1 MAKRKSKVKDPYK
14 MTDKQLLH
22 DIFPKEVIRELKHI
36 ALKSRKKSKLKFH
49 RAK

>member
-1 MAKRKSKVKDPYK
+1 MKHKRKVKDPAN

-22 DIFPKEVIRELKHI
+22 DIFPKEIIRELKRV
-36 ALKSRKKSKLKFH
+36 ALKSRKKSKVKFH

>member
-1 MAKRKSKVKDPYK
+1 MRKSKVKDPSK

-22 DIFPKEVIRELKHI
+22 DIFPKEIIRELKRV
-36 ALKSRKKSKLKFH
+36 ALKSRKKSKVKFH

>member
-1 MAKRKSKVKDPYK
+1 MAKKKLKVKDPKK

-22 DIFPKEVIRELKHI
+22 DLFPKEIIKELKAMAI
-36 ALKSRKKSKLKFH
+36 KSRKKSKVKFH

>member
-1 MAKRKSKVKDPYK
+1 MRKSKKVKDPSK

-22 DIFPKEVIRELKHI
+22 DIFPKEIIRELKRV
-36 ALKSRKKSKLKFH
+36 ALNSRKKSKVKFH

>member
-1 MAKRKSKVKDPYK
+1 MRKSKVKDPNK

-22 DIFPKEVIRELKHI
+22 DIFPKEIIRELKRL
-36 ALKSRKKSKLKFH
+36 ALKSRKKSKVKFH